1 MDVSVLIWRDIRRSD
16 NGWLVTT
23 EASHRIVALFTL
35 SNDSIKT
42 KLMSFIK
49 DWFRHEDNKTG
60 CRFIVVDAYNEEKV
74 LRYYERNGLIARIH
88 PFCHLVAPPAPP
100 GIHRR
105 SRSVRPD

>member
-1 MDVSVLIWRDIRRSD
+1 MDVSVLIWRDIRQSD

-23 EASHRIVALFTL
+23 EALHRIVALFTL

-88 PFCHLVAPPAPP
+88 PFRHLVAPPAPP
-100 GIHRR
+100 GIHLR